1 MHITILHNA
10 VNPDAGPDEQ
20 DVLIQLH
27 AVKKSLRRLGHDV
40 SEIACTLNLEALLQR
55 LLHQRPD
62 LVFNLVEGLGGTD
75 RLLPTVPALL
85 EHLSIPYTGNSW
97 EALCLTNDKILCK
110 QRLLQLGLPT
120 PIWMD
125 QTGEIHGDLCWNDS
139 PLSFLIK
146 TVSEH
151 ASWGLDDDAV
161 VHVHDAKELHRLLLE
176 RSAKWKKTCL
186 ADAFIVGREFNLSVL
201 AGDNGPEVLPC
212 AEIDFAEFPAGKPR
226 IVGYRAKW
234 DDASFEAVHTPRTFK
249 FAIEDAPLLEEL
261 QQLARQCWF
270 GCGLDGYAR
279 IDFRVDDHSQ
289 PWILEAN
296 ANPCL
301 SPDAGFAAALAQAG
315 ISFDSAIERIVSA
328 TKLPARQS
336 VTSSAT
342 PTSHGAS
349 ASGSR
354 VITLRTEVNPGDRQR
369 VREIVESTGFFT
381 PAEIDVAVELVD
393 ERLHKG
399 DASGYYF
406 LFAEQEGVTVGY
418 TCYGPIACT
427 IHSFDLYWIAVDQQ
441 SQGLGIGRELLTA
454 SEKRIHEAGGSRIY
468 VETSSKPEYHSTRTF
483 YEHTGYILDATVID
497 FYAPKDDKCIYVKV
511 LHNSH
516 D

>member
-27 AVKKSLRRLGHDV
+27 AVKESLRRLGHDV
-40 SEIACTLNLEALLQR
+40 NEIACTLNLEALSQR

-85 EHLSIPYTGNSW
+85 EHLSIPYTGNRW
-97 EALCLTNDKILCK
+97 EALCLTNDKTLCK

-125 QTGEIHGDLCWNDS
+125 QAGEIHGDLRWNDS
-139 PLSFLIK
+139 PEPKPFLIK

-176 RSAKWKKTCL
+176 RSTKWKKMCL
-186 ADAFIVGREFNLSVL
+186 AEAFIAGREFNLSVL

-234 DDASFEAVHTPRTFK
+234 DESSFEAVHTPRTFR
-249 FAIEDAPLLEEL
+249 FAVEDAPLLEEL
-261 QQLARQCWF
+261 QQLARRCWKE
-270 GCGLDGYAR
+270 CGLDGYAR
-279 IDFRVDDHSQ
+279 IDFRVDEQNQ
-289 PWILEAN
+289 PWILEVN

-328 TKLPARQS
+328 TKVYVRLNVRSSATS
-336 VTSSAT
+336 TSSA
-342 PTSHGAS
+342 SRSS
-349 ASGSR
+349 A
-354 VITLRTEVNPGDRQR
+354 VTLRTEMNPGDRIR

-381 PAEIDVAVELVD
+381 SAEVDVAVELVD
-393 ERLHKG
+393 ERLLKG

-406 LFAEQEGVTVGY
+406 IFAEQEGVTVGY

-427 IHSFDLYWIAVDQQ
+427 IHSFDLYWIAVDQKY
-441 SQGLGIGRELLTA
+441 QGLGIGRELLTV
-454 SEKRIHEAGGSRIY
+454 SEKQICDAGGSRIY

-483 YEHTGYILDATVID
+483 YEHTGYILEATVID
-497 FYAPKDDKCIYVKV
+497 FYAPKDDKMIYVKV